1 MTTFIE
7 SSLSYDP
14 RAMYLESSLMAGEHG
29 PYSHFPERHG
39 RHEKV

>member
-1 MTTFIE
+1 MTTFME

-14 RAMYLESSLMAGEHG
+14 RTMYLESSLMAEEHG

-39 RHEKV
+39 RHEKL